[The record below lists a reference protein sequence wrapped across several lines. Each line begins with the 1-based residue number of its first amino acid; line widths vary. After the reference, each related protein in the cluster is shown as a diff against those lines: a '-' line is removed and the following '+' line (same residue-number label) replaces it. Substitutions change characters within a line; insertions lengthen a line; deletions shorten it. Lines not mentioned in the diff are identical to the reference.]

1 MELEL
6 RFDKFGSCQNSTRLP
21 LQLNEIT
28 TTRASFPDRGQG
40 PKKRVLKE
48 LVENSDI
55 KEGEVVN
62 YLKSRIQARH
72 NVRGLTPA
80 VEDWCR
86 ENPTECPNGYD
97 PVINP
102 EVYIIPA
109 IPYNGKELYKK
120 KF

>member
-1 MELEL
+1 MLKLE
-6 RFDKFGSCQNSTRLP
+6 KFGSCQNSTRLSP
-21 LQLNEIT
+21 LVNAIT
-28 TTRASFPDRGQG
+28 STKSSVDRRGLG
-40 PKKRVLKE
+40 PKRRVLKE

-55 KEGEVVN
+55 KEEEVVN

-72 NVRGLTPA
+72 KVRGLLP
-80 VEDWCR
+80 VIENFCR

-97 PVINP
+97 PLANP

-120 KF
+120 KFQGI